1 MSEKNNTVPSW
12 LNTAVRG
19 IRFGPDRRAVEA
31 ELRGHIEDK
40 AADLAR
46 IFPDMTPEEAEAR
59 ALSEMGDPA
68 EIGKELAKI
77 HKPWL
82 GYLWVCSLGALW
94 ILILAIA
101 LMLWRDLAFRAFRY
115 PPLASNSSYFSEGV
129 EEFVAAA
136 WFPEGGVARAE
147 VAAPPPV
154 SVGGYTVSVEE
165 AALLGAAAPGKAGE
179 DRRFLYVILAVE
191 HRRPWESIAGLNG
204 YLWAE
209 DDRGRRIAS
218 AAEVENLRLPE
229 DYMMGRTLLS
239 QTVFRERYEFL
250 IPVSDAA
257 AERIDLRYTRMGA
270 DLTIPIPLEEETP

>member
-1 MSEKNNTVPSW
+1 MSGRTEGPELW

-19 IRFGPDRRAVEA
+19 IRFGPDRWAVEA
-31 ELRGHIEDK
+31 ELRAHIEDK
-40 AADLAR
+40 AADLTR

-59 ALSEMGDPA
+59 ALSEMGDA
-68 EIGKELAKI
+68 EEIGKELAKI

-94 ILILAIA
+94 LLILAIA
-101 LMLWRDLAFRAFRY
+101 LTFWWNGASKYL
-115 PPLASNSSYFSEGV
+115 PLVSNSSYFSEGV

-154 SVGGYTVSVEE
+154 SVGGYTFSVEE
-165 AALLGAAAPGKAGE
+165 AALLGAEAPGKAGE
-179 DRRFLYVILAVE
+179 DRRFLYVILAVT
-191 HRRPWESIAGLNG
+191 HRRPWESIAGLTG
-204 YLWAE
+204 HLWAE

-218 AAEVENLRLPE
+218 AAEIENLRLAE

-239 QTVFRERYEFL
+239 RTVFRERYEFL

-270 DLTIPIPLEEETP
+270 DLTIPILLEEEMP